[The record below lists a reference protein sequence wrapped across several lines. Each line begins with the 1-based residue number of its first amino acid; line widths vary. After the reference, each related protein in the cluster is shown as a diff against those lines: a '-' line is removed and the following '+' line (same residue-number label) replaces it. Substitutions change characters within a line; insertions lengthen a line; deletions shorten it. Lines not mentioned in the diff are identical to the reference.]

1 MPKLAYWPIL
11 TLTLALAGCGGGGGG
26 APAPTGGTN
35 STPPSNVVVIA
46 PGAGSGGS
54 TSTSGGSSSS
64 GGGGTSSGGST
75 STATGQPVSVS
86 GLNYPQGV
94 AVYGSTLYVANTSGA
109 SISAISLTPP
119 NYPVTPIPLTY
130 NPPSAPP
137 LTQPTG
143 LAVSKDGTTLYVA
156 NWSGPV
162 DSQGNPGPG
171 FIDAV
176 NIATGVVTPLASG
189 LNNPD
194 GLALSADGKSL
205 FVANHGADEV
215 LQISTTGALLAT
227 YFTPGTVPYGV
238 YADSTNLYATNQ
250 NGAILKW
257 AIPTSGT
264 PGPATTLLTFNNPGG
279 ITGAGSNLYIADY
292 ASKSVSKVDASNG
305 TILATSSV
313 SPYQPF
319 LLALDSTYLYF
330 TDGNSGS
337 VNAIPL
343 P

>member
-1 MPKLAYWPIL
+1 MPKLAHWPIL
-11 TLTLALAGCGGGGGG
+11 ALTLALAGCGGGGGG
-26 APAPTGGTN
+26 GGTPAPTSGTSN
-35 STPPSNVVVIA
+35 TPPSNVVVVA
-46 PGAGSGGS
+46 PGAPSGGS
-54 TSTSGGSSSS
+54 TSTSGGGSSSS
-64 GGGGTSSGGST
+64 GG
-75 STATGQPVSVS
+75 TATGQPQSVSVT
-86 GLNYPQGV
+86 GLSYPQGV

-109 SISAISLTPP
+109 SISAIALTPP
-119 NYPVTPIPLTY
+119 NYPMVSIQLTY
-130 NPPSAPP
+130 PSGAPP

-162 DSQGNPGPG
+162 VNSQPGPG

-176 NIATGVVTPLASG
+176 NIATGAVTPLASG

-194 GLALSADGKSL
+194 GLVLSADGNSL
-205 FVANHGADEV
+205 FVANHGNGQI
-215 LQISTTGALLAT
+215 LQFSTTGANIAT
-227 YFTPGTVPYGV
+227 YPTPGTYPYGV
-238 YADSTNLYATNQ
+238 YADGANNLYATNQ
-250 NGAILKW
+250 NGTILKW

-264 PGPATTLLTFNNPGG
+264 PGPASTLLTFNNPCG
-279 ITGAGSNLYIADY
+279 ITGSGGYLYVADY
-292 ASKSVSKVDASNG
+292 LSKTISKVDATSG
-305 TILATSSV
+305 AILATSSV

-319 LLALDSTYLYF
+319 LLTHDNTYLYF